1 MNGPSYDGH
10 SVRYVR
16 FGFPGPL
23 PIWKEGTVMDSTPT
37 PPETPARRRRVVK
50 SPEDRRADILAAGRH
65 VFSTI
70 GFAEATIDDL
80 VAAAQIGKG
89 TFYRQF
95 ESRDHLL
102 GALWERYVDAIVQI
116 TQQVLQVHADQ
127 PGEWW
132 APLDQVMT
140 TLIAHAVE
148 NADLHRIVYGQANA
162 AALEICK
169 QANHRVIDFIC
180 DYIDQ
185 GAAAGVFTARHPAT
199 AFRIAY
205 HGIDGL
211 LDDRIGGHDPI
222 DTDDLTADALQLLH
236 RALGAPDHASSPARK
251 PSTTR
256 NTRKRSKS

>member
-1 MNGPSYDGH
+1 MP
-10 SVRYVR
+10 
-16 FGFPGPL
+16 
-23 PIWKEGTVMDSTPT
+23 TPT
-37 PPETPARRRRVVK
+37 PSEAPARRRRVVK
-50 SPEDRRADILAAGRH
+50 SPEDRRADILAAGRQ
-65 VFSTI
+65 VFATT

-80 VAAAQIGKG
+80 AAAAQIGKG

-95 ESRDHLL
+95 ESKDHLL

-116 TQQVLQVHADQ
+116 TQQALQDRADR
-127 PGEWW
+127 PGQWW
-132 APLDQVMT
+132 ATLDQIMT

-162 AALEICK
+162 AALDICK
-169 QANHRVIDFIC
+169 QANHRVIDLIC

-185 GAAAGVFTARHPAT
+185 GAAAGVFTARHPAV

-211 LDDRIGGHDPI
+211 LDDRISEQKPI

-236 RALGAPDHASSPARK
+236 RALGDPDQPAGRTRQPAAIKSTRRK
-251 PSTTR
+251 QT
-256 NTRKRSKS
+256 KR

>member
-1 MNGPSYDGH
+1 M
-10 SVRYVR
+10 
-16 FGFPGPL
+16 
-23 PIWKEGTVMDSTPT
+23 STPT
-37 PPETPARRRRVVK
+37 PSEAPARRRRVVK
-50 SPEDRRADILAAGRH
+50 SPEDRRADILAAARQ
-65 VFSTI
+65 VFATI

-80 VAAAQIGKG
+80 AAAAQIGKG

-95 ESRDHLL
+95 ESKDHVL

-116 TQQVLQVHADQ
+116 TQQVLEDRADR

-132 APLDQVMT
+132 ATLDQIMT

-169 QANHRVIDFIC
+169 QANHRVIDLIC
-180 DYIDQ
+180 DYINR
-185 GAAAGVFTARHPAT
+185 GADAGAFQARRPT
-199 AFRIAY
+199 VAFRIAY

-211 LDDRIGGHDPI
+211 LDDRIGDRNPI

-236 RALGAPDHASSPARK
+236 RALGDPGRASGRARQPAANR
-251 PSTTR
+251 T
-256 NTRKRSKS
+256 TRKRTKP